1 MIKIGIVCK
10 LMQTVYLFHF
20 YMLFES
26 SSLHIIYVYNVGL
39 SKPYNH
45 DVRCAWRIA
54 FLTSSKITHELS

>member
-1 MIKIGIVCK
+1 MIKTDIIYK
-10 LMQTVYLFHF
+10 LTKTVYLFHF

-26 SSLHIIYVYNVGL
+26 SSLHVIYVYNVGL
-39 SKPYNH
+39 SKPYKH

>member
-1 MIKIGIVCK
+1 MIKIGIMCK

-26 SSLHIIYVYNVGL
+26 SSLHIICVYNVGL
-39 SKPYNH
+39 SKPYKH